1 MMLKGLAIV
10 VVSLALAPAGLSAQT
25 TQTPVKHAG
34 TPAPAQQAAP
44 APLRPD
50 CNGIPC
56 EDQQPRTITVIPSPA
71 PAQWL
76 IHDKILWA
84 ALLVLAIV
92 GYAGVMLSVSL
103 LKKIE
108 RNTAAAVQASTAA
121 AETAQAALLHAK
133 ALLNAERPWVL
144 VTAEPVP
151 GLESNYEIKATNG
164 GRSPA
169 RITEALDQT
178 VFVTDEAKLPN
189 PIVYTKPPAG
199 ERFVPIIL
207 LPGESSTLMR
217 ISRDDARALCGTD
230 DKFLLV
236 ESWKQ
241 RLFLCGKITYS
252 DLIAPEGKQV
262 HESNWCCWYIHGKQ
276 RSALVPAGSPALNS
290 HT

>member
-1 MMLKGLAIV
+1 MISKGLAIILV
-10 VVSLALAPAGLSAQT
+10 TLATAGVSA
-25 TQTPVKHAG
+25 QTPVKHAVPV
-34 TPAPAQQAAP
+34 TQAQPAAP
-44 APLRPD
+44 QAPIRPD
-50 CNGIPC
+50 CGGVPC
-56 EDQQPRTITVIPSPA
+56 EDQQLRTITVVPSPA
-71 PAQWL
+71 PAPWPM
-76 IHDKILWA
+76 HDKILWA
-84 ALLVLAIV
+84 ALLVLTIV
-92 GYAGVMLSVSL
+92 GYAGVTLAVST

-108 RNTAAAVQASTAA
+108 ANTAAAVTASNAA
-121 AETAQAALLHAK
+121 AETAHAALLHAQ

-151 GLESNYEIKATNG
+151 GVESSYEIKATNG

-189 PIVYTKPPAG
+189 PIVYNKPPAG

-207 LPGESSTLMR
+207 LPGESSTLMK
-217 ISRDDARALCGTD
+217 ISRDDARALSGTED
-230 DKFLLV
+230 RFLEI

-241 RLFLCGKITYS
+241 RLFLCGKITYC
-252 DLIAPEGKQV
+252 DLIAPSGKQA